1 MSRGEKPEV
10 GSDATDLGGSFAIVS
25 QNAPVA
31 RTNARVHDLQLSQ
44 DFRLDIDVPRHPSAS
59 CAAEKLPPRTG
70 VGKSKNRPK
79 RSKPGG

>member
-44 DFRLDIDVPRHPSAS
+44 DFRLDIDVPYPS
-59 CAAEKLPPRTG
+59 
-70 VGKSKNRPK
+70 SKRLMRGREVTREDWSWQDQKQPK
-79 RSKPGG
+79 EV